1 MILSADLDG
10 HNSIRRY
17 QMPCSYI
24 FFLFSPSSNIQA
36 PLSFLF
42 IPKTVKEAHL
52 HLGVSAVLLVLPGVV
67 NCDSD
72 WCFQLFD
79 FPPGPHH
86 PKMFKHVQAY
96 ASHVGSRMDRRLNS
110 FFEING

>member
-1 MILSADLDG
+1 MFLYILS
-10 HNSIRRY
+10 
-17 QMPCSYI
+17 
-24 FFLFSPSSNIQA
+24 FFTFQQHPGSS
-36 PLSFLF
+36 LSFLF

-96 ASHVGSRMDRRLNS
+96 VSHVGSRMDRRLNS
-110 FFEING
+110 FFESNG